1 MPNPMMEGDEA
12 GEEEGEVNEEELIE
26 NAEIEGQPY

>member
-1 MPNPMMEGDEA
+1 MMEGDEA